1 VSFWLVRNTSSLG
14 KIPTSGN
21 DNHETLLMKPLVI
34 YFYGKSKI
42 KMFLKIYAMCEALRG
57 HRDSR
62 YRKRGTHEN
71 IKTIGQI

>member
-1 VSFWLVRNTSSLG
+1 
-14 KIPTSGN
+14 
-21 DNHETLLMKPLVI
+21 MKPLVI